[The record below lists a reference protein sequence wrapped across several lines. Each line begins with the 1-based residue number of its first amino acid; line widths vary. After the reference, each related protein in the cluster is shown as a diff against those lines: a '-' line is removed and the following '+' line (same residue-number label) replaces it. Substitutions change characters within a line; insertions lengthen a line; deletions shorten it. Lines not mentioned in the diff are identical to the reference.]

1 MWLKYLRNFFSHSD
15 ATQNIKSKKKLNLNF
30 VTWNLNVLQLN
41 MFQILLQM
49 RVYVSK
55 QVSSWLLLKPNFM
68 FLQLN

>member
-15 ATQNIKSKKKLNLNF
+15 STQNIKSKKKLNLNF

-49 RVYVSK
+49 KVYVSK